1 MLTLKRPQF
10 YKVKAGQTL
19 QEIADN
25 FHLPATLI
33 IQENALRQPPQA
45 GEILYLPNVKGN
57 LYTVQAGDSKRLLC
71 GSDENYKNRNGTDI
85 LYPTM
90 RVFL

>member
-25 FHLPATLI
+25 FHLPVTLI
-33 IQENALRQPPQA
+33 IKENALRQPPQA